1 MSGEK
6 PIIYLVDDHKSFTY
20 LTKHV
25 VNHYHNSICEIFEFS
40 DSREALNA
48 VLENPNKPD
57 FLFLDLSMPKLDGWS
72 FLEELKKGLNTKT
85 FPFEIVIVSGSD
97 SIQDYNSALVKEYVS
112 HYISKPL
119 DLNKIR
125 QIFESN
131 KFLMSYRRNNNKL

>member
-1 MSGEK
+1 MSGAK

-25 VNHYHNSICEIFEFS
+25 VNHYHNSVCEIYEFS
-40 DSREALNA
+40 DSKEALEA
-48 VLENPNKPD
+48 ILKEPNKPD
-57 FLFLDLSMPKLDGWS
+57 FLFLDLYMPKLDGWS
-72 FLEELKKGLNTKT
+72 FLEGLKKGLNTKI
-85 FPFEIVIVSGSD
+85 FPFEIVIISGSD
-97 SIQDYNSALVKEYVS
+97 SIKDYNSALVKEYVS

-131 KFLMSYRRNNNKL
+131 KFLMSYRKNNYKL